1 MNQYV
6 LDQYVFPIC
15 FRLICF
21 LSICFLTV
29 TASPKRA
36 YFGCPVTKILDSPKW
51 HWLIFAPM
59 GALAYFIICIN
70 KCCVL
75 SSLALQLPT
84 YQHHT
89 YIYVNLYMM
98 IPNDSDLFPN
108 HTDEEVPI

>member
-1 MNQYV
+1 MKAQISGIDKGAH
-6 LDQYVFPIC
+6 LA
-15 FRLICF
+15 
-21 LSICFLTV
+21 SATV
-29 TASPKRA
+29 PWHWLFFCLAPKVRA

-108 HTDEEVPI
+108 RTDEEVPI